1 MKYYNKNIIDR
12 LGSISSG
19 INSDNYLDMFIN

>member
-12 LGSISSG
+12 LGSIYSG